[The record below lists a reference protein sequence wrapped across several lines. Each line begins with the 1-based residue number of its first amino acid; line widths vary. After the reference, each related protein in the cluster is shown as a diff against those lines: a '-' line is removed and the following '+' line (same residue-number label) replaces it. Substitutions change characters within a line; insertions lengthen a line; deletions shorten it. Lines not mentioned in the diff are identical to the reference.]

1 LDSNGKNNRIVLSIT
16 HKTKAIILRSVAYGD
31 TSLIVTALTEIF
43 GIQSYLVKGVRKA
56 TKTQSAK
63 ANFFQPA
70 ALLEMVVYHNPLK
83 QLNFVKEFKWATLYQ
98 HIFSNVVKNAIALYT
113 IELLQ
118 KCLKEPDDNPALFY
132 FAEDV
137 LLAIDEANTT
147 VTANLP
153 IYISLQLP
161 NLLGVQIIDNYTDT
175 NSILDLKDGCFYEH
189 HPAHQ
194 YVVEMPYSKMISD
207 YIKAIHPNDL
217 NDLQLNGNTRKIILD
232 SLEIFYQ
239 LHITDFGK
247 IKTLP
252 ILREILS

>member
-1 LDSNGKNNRIVLSIT
+1 MSIT
-16 HKTKAIILRSVAYGD
+16 HKSKAIILKSVAYGD
-31 TSLIVTALTEIF
+31 TSLIVTALTELF
-43 GIQSYLVKGVRKA
+43 GVQSYLIKGVRKA

-98 HIFSNVVKNAIALYT
+98 HIFKNVIKNSIALYT

-137 LLAIDEANTT
+137 LLAIDEANTL
-147 VTANLP
+147 VAANLP

-161 NLLGVQIIDNYTDT
+161 NLLGLQIIDNYSSTST
-175 NSILDLKDGCFYEH
+175 ILDLKDGCFYEDN
-189 HPAHQ
+189 PTHQ

-217 NDLQLNGNTRKIILD
+217 NDVQLNGHSRKIILD
-232 SLEIFYQ
+232 KLEVFYQ
-239 LHITDFGK
+239 LHITNFGK